1 MTASLGDVFADAVY
15 WIALVV
21 KQDAYH
27 ERARAWTPRITGS
40 ITTTTLVLLET
51 ANALARPAWRASAV
65 ALIEHLRQRADV
77 HISPPEP
84 ALWERGWDL
93 YRNRPDKAWSLTD
106 CVSFLVMQETGLTD
120 ALTTDEH
127 FRQAGF
133 RAVLLEDPAAG

>member
-1 MTASLGDVFADAVY
+1 MTAPVGDVFADTAY

-21 KQDAYH
+21 KQDQYPQ
-27 ERARAWTPRITGS
+27 RAQAWTPCITGRITRTGA
-40 ITTTTLVLLET
+40 VLLET

-65 ALIEHLRQRADV
+65 ALIEHLRQRPDV
-77 HISPPEP
+77 YIIPLEP

-93 YRNRPDKAWSLTD
+93 YRHRPDKGWSLTD
-106 CVSFLVMQETGLTD
+106 CISFLTMQDAGLTD

-133 RAVLLEDPAAG
+133 RALLLEDPATG

>member
-1 MTASLGDVFADAVY
+1 MTVPLGDVFADTAY

-21 KQDAYH
+21 KQDQYH
-27 ERARAWTPRITGS
+27 QRARAWTPHITGR
-40 ITTTTLVLLET
+40 ITTTALVLLET

-65 ALIEHLRQRADV
+65 ALIEHLRQRPDV
-77 HISPPEP
+77 PIIPPEP
-84 ALWERGWDL
+84 ALWERAWDL
-93 YRNRPDKAWSLTD
+93 YRNRPDKGWSLTD
-106 CVSFLVMQETGLTD
+106 CASFLVMQEAGLTD

>member
-1 MTASLGDVFADAVY
+1 MTASLGDAFADTAY

-21 KQDAYH
+21 KQDQYH
-27 ERARAWTPRITGS
+27 ERARAWTPLITGR
-40 ITTTTLVLLET
+40 ITTTALVLLET

-65 ALIEHLRQRADV
+65 ALIEHLRQRPDV
-77 HISPPEP
+77 QIVPAEA

-93 YRNRPDKAWSLTD
+93 YRNRPDKGWSLTD
-106 CVSFLVMQETGLTD
+106 CVSMLVMQEAGLTD

-133 RAVLLEDPAAG
+133 RAVLLEDPADG